1 MLRVVLVSATIG
13 AAIGWTLL
21 GVAVCCFAYVPWGR
35 TVYAVLW
42 PTSQLVP
49 PTVDSVRPD
58 RWDNLVFALAFAN
71 AIPYGLVG
79 GLLHAVYRRIRH
91 RRRC

>member
-1 MLRVVLVSATIG
+1 MLRVVLVSAVIG
-13 AAIGWTLL
+13 VVLGWALL
-21 GVAVCCFAYVPWGR
+21 GATVCCFDYIPWGR

-58 RWDNLVFALAFAN
+58 RWDNLVFVLAFAN
-71 AIPYGLVG
+71 AVPYGVVG
-79 GLLHAVYRRIRH
+79 GLAYAVCRRMG
-91 RRRC
+91 RRRQS